1 MNVQAMKNFR
11 ANLSFALSN
20 RGISYRKF
28 AEDSKLTFIYI
39 YRICN
44 PKDGKPEPSLEVC
57 DKIAH
62 SLGYE
67 LVDMLVAT
75 KQFKAKE
82 SAATAA

>member
-1 MNVQAMKNFR
+1 VQAMKNFR
-11 ANLSFALSN
+11 ANLSFALEN

-28 AEDSKLTFIYI
+28 AADYCKLTFIYI

-44 PKDGKPEPSLEVC
+44 PNDEGKPEPSLEVC
-57 DKIAH
+57 DKIAN

-67 LVDMLVAT
+67 LTDMLLPA

-82 SAATAA
+82 SALSAA